1 MITSLEQLDLSQ
13 QYSYADYLAWQFSE
27 KIELLKGYIRQMA
40 APTPYHQ
47 EISGELFNLI
57 KNYLKA
63 TKRNCKLYTAPF
75 DVRLV
80 KNPQGKTDKEIY
92 TVVQPD
98 LCLICDISKIDQ
110 RGCLG
115 SPDFII
121 EILSPSNSQTDLQ
134 DKFELYE
141 ENGVAEYWLV
151 FPYEKVVQKF
161 LLINEKYQF
170 SGYFTAN
177 NTISPVTL
185 PELAIDLREVF
196 GEQI

>member
-1 MITSLEQLDLSQ
+1 
-13 QYSYADYLAWQFSE
+13 
-27 KIELLKGYIRQMA
+27 KGYIRQMA

-47 EISGELFNLI
+47 EISLELSTILRNH
-57 KNYLKA
+57 LKA
-63 TKRNCKLYTAPF
+63 TKRNCKLYVAPF

-98 LCLICDISKIDQ
+98 LCLICDLSKIDQ

-141 ENGVAEYWLV
+141 ENGVAEYWIV

-170 SGYFTAN
+170 SGYYTIN
-177 NTISPVTL
+177 KPISPMAL
-185 PELAIDLREVF
+185 PDLLIDLGEVF
-196 GEQI
+196 VEEV

>member
-1 MITSLEQLDLSQ
+1 MITSFKQLDLSQ
-13 QYSYADYLAWQFSE
+13 QYTYADYLAWQFSE
-27 KIELLKGYIRQMA
+27 NIELLKGYIRQMA

-47 EISGELFNLI
+47 EISGELFNLL
-57 KNYLKA
+57 KNHLKA
-63 TKRNCKLYTAPF
+63 TQRNCKLYTAPF

-98 LCLICDISKIDQ
+98 LCLICDLSKIDQ

-115 SPDFII
+115 SPDLII

-141 ENGVAEYWLV
+141 ENGVNEYWIV

-161 LLINEKYQF
+161 LLKDEKYHF
-170 SGYFTAN
+170 SGYYTP
-177 NTISPVTL
+177 NTPISPLVL
-185 PELAIDLREVF
+185 PDLAIDLTEVF
-196 GEQI
+196 GENS